1 MNNKKK
7 TFFLKKELISLPLIL
22 YFVAYLLY
30 LLFNEYFKLEDE
42 AILFKPIIVPS
53 IAFVYFF
60 SPKSKRAFL
69 NLILFSVI
77 FLGDNLV
84 LLKEK
89 KLYELATFM
98 YVIAL
103 FILFF
108 YVLKDSLI
116 LKKYKK
122 VHKNLKYIIG
132 GFLLVI
138 ILFKTLNL
146 VSFLNYP
153 EIYFVLVYV
162 FTILLLLLLTIYT
175 AIRRQSIAHKYLL
188 AMIAS
193 MILSDVFFSINR
205 YYFNTSWFVLLSCII
220 EVPVYYFLLRFL
232 QEREHAKESINIK

>member
-1 MNNKKK
+1 MNKLDK
-7 TFFLKKELISLPLIL
+7 TFFLKKELISLPLLL

-60 SPKSKRAFL
+60 SPDSKKSLL
-69 NLILFSVI
+69 NLGLFTVI
-77 FLGDNLV
+77 FLGDNVV
-84 LLKEK
+84 LLKDR

-103 FILFF
+103 FIMFY

-116 LKKYKK
+116 LNKFEKIN
-122 VHKNLKYIIG
+122 KNLNYIIG
-132 GFLLVI
+132 GFLVILVLFKILNLISFLKNPEIFFVI
-138 ILFKTLNL
+138 I
-146 VSFLNYP
+146 
-153 EIYFVLVYV
+153 YV
-162 FTILLLLLLTIYT
+162 VTILSLLILTIYT
-175 AIRRQSIAHKYLL
+175 AIKKKSIAHKFLL

-193 MILSDVFFSINR
+193 MIFSDVFFSINR
-205 YYFNTSWFVLLSCII
+205 YYFNNSWFVLFSCVV

-232 QEREHAKESINIK
+232 LEREKTIGINTK